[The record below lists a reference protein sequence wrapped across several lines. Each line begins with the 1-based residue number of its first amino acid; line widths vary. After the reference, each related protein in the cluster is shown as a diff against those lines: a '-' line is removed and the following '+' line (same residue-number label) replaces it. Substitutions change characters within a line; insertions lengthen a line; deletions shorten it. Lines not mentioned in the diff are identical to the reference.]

1 MPSSAG
7 DSMQVVVL
15 REREA
20 VVLKPAGQSSEA
32 PGMRAAG
39 EGTAIEEARA
49 QFGWPDARLPHRLDR
64 PTRGLLVIARDA
76 AAVAEHNEDIRQ
88 GRWTKL
94 YLARVS
100 TTAPQALLGLQRA
113 YLRREGRVSRVVQ
126 SGGQPSSHTVLAAAP
141 APGRP
146 REAHVL
152 IQLHTGRYHQIRAM
166 MAAQG
171 APLVGDRAYG
181 GSDGPMYLEH
191 TALAKP
197 MLDVRAHEVLW
208 VERDPQREA
217 LDDGVALA
225 LSDAVRQLRE
235 RPSDGAIT

>member
-7 DSMQVVVL
+7 EPLQVVA
-15 REREA
+15 RHEREA

-32 PGMRAAG
+32 PGTRAAG
-39 EGTAIEEARA
+39 EGTAIEEARR
-49 QFGWPDARLPHRLDR
+49 QLGWPDARLPHRLDR

-76 AAVAEHNEDIRQ
+76 AAVAEHNEDIRE

-94 YLARVS
+94 YLARVR
-100 TTAPQALLGLQRA
+100 AAKPRALLGLQRA
-113 YLRREGRVSRVVQ
+113 YLRREGRVALVVQ
-126 SGGQPSSHTVLAAAP
+126 SGGQPSSHEVLAAAP
-141 APGRP
+141 APGRAG
-146 REAHVL
+146 EAHLL

-166 MAAQG
+166 MAASG

-181 GSDGPMYLEH
+181 GPDGPMYLEH
-191 TALAKP
+191 VALAKP
-197 MLDVRAHEVLW
+197 QLGVRTPEVLW

-217 LDDGVALA
+217 LDDEVALA
-225 LSDAVRQLRE
+225 LADAVRQLRE